1 VEFMRANQNDIKRQ
15 SALKDVANNQDE
27 NALAAREI
35 LINSEA
41 ECERQRVE
49 LIAKSAALDKAKK
62 EADALKA

>member
-35 LINSEA
+35 LIKSEA

-49 LIAKSAALDKAKK
+49 LNAQSAALDKAKK